1 MPAVSCLSQSLA
13 YEEFTLTAEL
23 NPPKGT
29 DLTTVLSAADSLK
42 GRITAFNLTDS
53 AASRMTM
60 APLALAHLLRDRGIE
75 STLQIAGRD
84 RNRLAIQA
92 DMLAASAL
100 GVENL
105 VCMTGDPPSGGD
117 HPDAKAVFDLG
128 AEDILKAA
136 SGLEAGKDLA
146 GNTLKGSPRFYKG
159 AVANVAVPDLGKEV
173 ARMEAKIASGA
184 QFFQTNA
191 VYEAAGFEAFMK
203 RCEGLGVPILA
214 GIIVLKSAR
223 QARYMTERIPG
234 IVVPDRLIDALER
247 TSDPV
252 QTSVRMAGQ
261 VVREVAPICHGV
273 HVMAIGWERYIP
285 DVLEAAG
292 R

>member
-1 MPAVSCLSQSLA
+1 MPVSRLSESLNRNPV
-13 YEEFTLTAEL
+13 TVTAEL

-29 DLTTVLSAADSLK
+29 DLAGLFSAAESLNQH
-42 GRITAFNLTDS
+42 IAAFNLTDS

-60 APLALAHLLRDRGIE
+60 APIAVAHLLRDRGIE

-92 DMLAASAL
+92 DMLAAHAL

-128 AEDILKAA
+128 AEDILRAA
-136 SGLEAGKDLA
+136 SCLEAGKDLA
-146 GNTLKGSPRFYKG
+146 GNALKDRPRFYRG
-159 AVANVAVPDLGKEV
+159 AVTNVAVPDLGKEV
-173 ARMEAKIASGA
+173 ARMGAKIASGA

-191 VYEAAGFEAFMK
+191 VYEPAAFQRFMARCEAFQ
-203 RCEGLGVPILA
+203 VPILA

-234 IVVPDRLIDALER
+234 VVVPGHLIDQLER
-247 TSDPV
+247 ASDPAE
-252 QTSVRMAGQ
+252 TSVRMASD
-261 VVREVAPICHGV
+261 VVREVAPMCHGV
-273 HVMAIGWERYIP
+273 HIMAIGWERYIP
-285 DVLEAAG
+285 DILEAAG
-292 R
+292 L

>member
-1 MPAVSCLSQSLA
+1 MSRLSDSLKSNSV
-13 YEEFTLTAEL
+13 TVTAEL

-29 DLTTVLSAADSLK
+29 DLGSLISAAESLK
-42 GRITAFNLTDS
+42 PHIAAFNLTDS

-60 APLALAHLLRDRGIE
+60 APIAVAHLLRDRGIE

-92 DMLAASAL
+92 DMLAAHAL

-128 AEDILKAA
+128 AEDILRVA
-136 SGLEAGKDLA
+136 SSLEAGKDLA
-146 GNTLKGSPRFYKG
+146 GNALKGKPRFYRG
-159 AVANVAVPDLGKEV
+159 AVTNVAVPDLGKEV
-173 ARMEAKIASGA
+173 ARMEAKIAAGA

-191 VYEAAGFEAFMK
+191 VYEPAGFERFMARCQAFH
-203 RCEGLGVPILA
+203 VPVLA
-214 GIIVLKSAR
+214 GIILLKSAR

-234 IVVPDRLIDALER
+234 VVVPDRLIDELAR
-247 TSDPV
+247 ASDPAEA
-252 QTSVRMAGQ
+252 SVRMASGI
-261 VVREVAPICHGV
+261 VREVASMCHGV
-273 HVMAIGWERYIP
+273 HIMAIGWERHIP

-292 R
+292 FSY

>member
-1 MPAVSCLSQSLA
+1 MSRLSDSLKSNSV
-13 YEEFTLTAEL
+13 TVTAEL

-29 DLTTVLSAADSLK
+29 DLGGLISAAESLK
-42 GRITAFNLTDS
+42 PHIAAFNLTDS

-60 APLALAHLLRDRGIE
+60 APIAVAHLLRDRGIE

-92 DMLAASAL
+92 DMLAAHAL

-128 AEDILKAA
+128 AEDILRVA
-136 SGLEAGKDLA
+136 SSLEAGEDLA
-146 GNTLKGSPRFYKG
+146 GNALKGKPRFYRG
-159 AVANVAVPDLGKEV
+159 AVTNVAVPDLGKEV
-173 ARMEAKIASGA
+173 ARMEAKIAAGA

-191 VYEAAGFEAFMK
+191 VYEPAGFERFMARCQAFH
-203 RCEGLGVPILA
+203 VPVLA
-214 GIIVLKSAR
+214 GIILLKSAR

-234 IVVPDRLIDALER
+234 VVVPDRLIDDLAR
-247 TSDPV
+247 ASDPAEA
-252 QTSVRMAGQ
+252 SVRMASGI
-261 VVREVAPICHGV
+261 VREVASMCHGV
-273 HVMAIGWERYIP
+273 HIMAIGWERHIP

-292 R
+292 FSY

>member
-1 MPAVSCLSQSLA
+1 MPVSRLSESLNRNPV
-13 YEEFTLTAEL
+13 TVTAEL

-29 DLTTVLSAADSLK
+29 DLAGLFSAAESL
-42 GRITAFNLTDS
+42 RQHVAAFNLTDS

-60 APLALAHLLRDRGIE
+60 APIAVAHLLRDRGIE

-92 DMLAASAL
+92 DMLAAHAL

-128 AEDILKAA
+128 AEDILRAA
-136 SGLEAGKDLA
+136 SCLEAGKDLA
-146 GNTLKGSPRFYKG
+146 GNALKDRPRFYRG
-159 AVANVAVPDLGKEV
+159 AVTNVAVPDLGKEV

-191 VYEAAGFEAFMK
+191 VYEPAGFQRFMARCEAFQ
-203 RCEGLGVPILA
+203 VPILA

-234 IVVPDRLIDALER
+234 VVVPSRLIDELAR
-247 TSDPV
+247 ASDPAE
-252 QTSVRMAGQ
+252 TSVRMASD
-261 VVREVAPICHGV
+261 VVREVAPMCHGV
-273 HVMAIGWERYIP
+273 HIMAIGWERYIP
-285 DVLEAAG
+285 DILEAAG
-292 R
+292 L

>member
-1 MPAVSCLSQSLA
+1 MSKLSDSLA
-13 YEEFTLTAEL
+13 DQDFTLTAEL

-29 DLTTVLSAADSLK
+29 DLTGILGMAETLREQV
-42 GRITAFNLTDS
+42 TAFNLTDS

-60 APLALAHLLRDRGIE
+60 APIAAAHLLRDLGIE

-92 DMLAASAL
+92 DMLAACAL

-117 HPDAKAVFDLG
+117 HPEAKAVFDLG
-128 AEDILKAA
+128 AEDILRAA
-136 SGLEAGKDLA
+136 NRLEAGTDLA
-146 GNTLKGSPRFYKG
+146 GNAVKSPPRFFKG

-191 VYEAAGFEAFMK
+191 VYEPAGFETFMK
-203 RCEGLGVPILA
+203 RCEAFEIPILA

-234 IVVPDRLIDALER
+234 VAVPDRLIDELER

-252 QTSVRMAGQ
+252 GTSVQAAGRL
-261 VVREVAPICHGV
+261 VREVAPMCRGV
-273 HVMAIGWERYIP
+273 HIMTIGWERYIP
-285 DVLEAAG
+285 DILEAAG

>member
-1 MPAVSCLSQSLA
+1 MSKLSDSLA
-13 YEEFTLTAEL
+13 DQDFTLTAEL

-29 DLTTVLSAADSLK
+29 DLTGILGVAETLREQV
-42 GRITAFNLTDS
+42 TAFNLTDS

-60 APLALAHLLRDRGIE
+60 APIAAAHLLRDRGIE

-92 DMLAASAL
+92 DMLAACAL

-117 HPDAKAVFDLG
+117 HPEAKAVFDLG
-128 AEDILKAA
+128 AEDILRAAA
-136 SGLEAGKDLA
+136 SLEAGKDLA
-146 GNTLKGSPRFYKG
+146 GNPVRSPPRFFKG
-159 AVANVAVPDLGKEV
+159 AVANVAVPDLGKEI

-191 VYEAAGFEAFMK
+191 VYEPTGFETFMQ
-203 RCEGLGVPILA
+203 RCEAFEVPILA

-234 IVVPDRLIDALER
+234 VVVPDRLIDELER
-247 TSDPV
+247 TADPV
-252 QTSVRMAGQ
+252 GTSVRAAGR
-261 VVREVAPICHGV
+261 VVREVAPMCRGV
-273 HVMAIGWERYIP
+273 HIMAIGWERYIP
-285 DVLEAAG
+285 DILEAAG